1 MVPGSTGGVP
11 QGLFGPAVTTPT
23 TAATTSAASGG
34 RGGGLFQTQPANST
48 TGKGGRPS
56 ERSESDKKKDGEK
69 DDEGPQ
75 NLARRETGNVWGYV
89 KPNEDPY
96 N

>member
-1 MVPGSTGGVP
+1 MPTTTGGVP

-23 TAATTSAASGG
+23 TATTAGSRAARAAGCSTAPNAAAARRQG
-34 RGGGLFQTQPANST
+34 REGVGAFGAGEEARRT
-48 TGKGGRPS
+48 T
-56 ERSESDKKKDGEK
+56 EGE
-69 DDEGPQ
+69 EEPQ
-75 NLARRETGNVWGYV
+75 NLARRETGNVWGYI